1 MSKAIK
7 IRKGI
12 DIKLLGEPELVISEA
27 PASKVYAIKPTDF
40 AGLIP
45 KLSVK
50 EGEEVEAGS
59 PLFFDKKREEI
70 IFTSP
75 VSGEVV
81 EIKRGDKR
89 KILEVKILA
98 DSQIKFKSFV
108 PWEANTGDRESLLKR
123 MLEMGLWPCIKQ
135 RPYGIIASP
144 GDTPRDIYISAFDS
158 APLAPDMAFVLKDE
172 KQHFK
177 AGIEALRKLTSGKVH
192 LGVKKGDTFF
202 TDIPGVELH
211 EVSGPHP
218 AGNVGVLIH
227 HTAPINK
234 GEIIWTVSPADVA
247 MIGRCLSAG
256 KYDATRIVA
265 LTGSEAKETGYFAS
279 RIGAAIDVIT
289 KNRVKEG
296 NVRYIS
302 GNVLTGTKVTADGFL
317 GFYDSQLTLIPE
329 GDEKKFFLT
338 EGWLAP
344 GFDKF
349 SLSKAFPSWLTPGK
363 KYRIDT
369 NLNGEERAFVVTG
382 ELEQVFPFDIYPMQL
397 IKSIMVN
404 DIDAMEKLGIY
415 EVDAEDF
422 ALCEFVC
429 TSKINIQDVVRK
441 GLEDMRKEFAS

>member
-12 DIKLLGEPELVISEA
+12 DIKLLGAPEVKISEA
-27 PASKVYAIKPTDF
+27 PASKVYAIKPADF
-40 AGLIP
+40 PGLVP
-45 KLSVK
+45 KLTVK
-50 EGEEVEAGS
+50 EGEEVQAGS

-89 KILEVKILA
+89 RILEVKILA
-98 DSQIKFKSFV
+98 DSELRFKSFA
-108 PWEANTGDRESLLKR
+108 PWNAQSGDRKTLIAQ
-123 MLEMGLWPCIKQ
+123 MLEMGLWPLIKQ
-135 RPYGIIASP
+135 RPYGIVASP
-144 GDTPRDIYISAFDS
+144 GDEPRDIFVSTFDS

-177 AGIEALRKLTSGKVH
+177 TGIEALRKLTSGKVH

-202 TDIPGVELH
+202 ADITGVERH

-227 HTAPINK
+227 HTFPINK
-234 GEIIWTVSPADVA
+234 GETIWTVGPADVA
-247 MIGRCLSAG
+247 MIGRCLSTG
-256 KYDATRIVA
+256 KYDASRIVA
-265 LTGSEAKETGYFAS
+265 LTGSEVKNTGYYAS
-279 RIGAAIDVIT
+279 RIGAAIHVMT
-289 KNRVKEG
+289 SNNVKEG
-296 NVRYIS
+296 SIRYIS
-302 GNVLTGTKVTADGFL
+302 GNVLTGSKVTEDGFL
-317 GFYDSQLTLIPE
+317 GFYDTQITVIPE

-349 SLSKAFPSWLTPGK
+349 SLNKSFPSWLTPGK

-382 ELEQVFPFDIYPMQL
+382 EMEQVFPFDIYPMQL